1 MEEKGEKII
10 FDKKVVG
17 TYYFTIL
24 TIFEML

>member
-17 TYYFTIL
+17 THYFTIS
-24 TIFEML
+24 TIFERL